1 VNPPVVG
8 LLESALYV
16 SNLDRSAEFYGRIFG
31 FPVMFSEGDR
41 MRALNVAG
49 RQVLLLFRIGGSTQP
64 TQGSGGTIPP
74 HDGSGNLHF
83 AFAIGE
89 DQLERWRAWLSHNGV
104 PIESE
109 VKCGGTSLYFRDPDG
124 HLVELITPG
133 CWPVY

>member
-1 VNPPVVG
+1 MNPPVVG

-16 SNLDRSAEFYGRIFG
+16 ADLDRSAEFYRRIFG
-31 FPVMFSEGDR
+31 FPLIFSEANR
-41 MRALNVAG
+41 MRALSVAG
-49 RQVLLLFRIGGSTQP
+49 RQVLLLFRVGACTQP
-64 TQGSGGTIPP
+64 SPGSGGTIPP

-83 AFAIGE
+83 AFAVAE
-89 DQLERWRAWLSHNGV
+89 DELQPWRDWLATNGV
-104 PIESE
+104 AIESE